1 MAFPAFALSSL
12 FNSAKDFINKVN
24 KPFFPIYFILIRS
37 ISFRSF
43 MSLISFFK
51 LRLSSFAFLI
61 ISVIF
66 LTACGSQVSDLELR
80 VAKLETEIASM
91 RKGGGSTIVP
101 AGAFPKFSFDQEEHN
116 FGQIRDGDIVS
127 HTFRFTNS
135 GEAPLIISKAT
146 AACGCTVPQWPKQ
159 PIPVGGS
166 GEIQVQFDSSNKPG
180 MQNKVVTITANTE
193 SKVKKLLIRAQVN
206 PRS

>member
-1 MAFPAFALSSL
+1 MR
-12 FNSAKDFINKVN
+12 KFI
-24 KPFFPIYFILIRS
+24 S
-37 ISFRSF
+37 
-43 MSLISFFK
+43 
-51 LRLSSFAFLI
+51 I

-101 AGAFPKFSFDQEEHN
+101 AGAFPKFTFEQEEHN

>member
-1 MAFPAFALSSL
+1 MR
-12 FNSAKDFINKVN
+12 KFI
-24 KPFFPIYFILIRS
+24 S
-37 ISFRSF
+37 
-43 MSLISFFK
+43 
-51 LRLSSFAFLI
+51 I

-166 GEIQVQFDSSNKPG
+166 GEIQVQFDSSNKPV

>member
-1 MAFPAFALSSL
+1 MKKLISILS
-12 FNSAKDFINKVN
+12 I
-24 KPFFPIYFILIRS
+24 ILIS
-37 ISFRSF
+37 
-43 MSLISFFK
+43 
-51 LRLSSFAFLI
+51 
-61 ISVIF
+61 
-66 LTACGSQVSDLELR
+66 ACGSKVSDLELR

-91 RKGGGSTIVP
+91 RKGGVSTIVP
-101 AGAFPKFSFDQEEHN
+101 AGAFPKFTFEQEEHN
-116 FGQIRDGDIVS
+116 FGQIRDGDVVS
-127 HTFRFTNS
+127 HTFRFTNT

-159 PIPVGGS
+159 PIPAGGS

>member
-1 MAFPAFALSSL
+1 MR
-12 FNSAKDFINKVN
+12 KFI
-24 KPFFPIYFILIRS
+24 S
-37 ISFRSF
+37 
-43 MSLISFFK
+43 
-51 LRLSSFAFLI
+51 I

-180 MQNKVVTITANTE
+180 MQNKVETITANTE

>member
-1 MAFPAFALSSL
+1 MR
-12 FNSAKDFINKVN
+12 KFI
-24 KPFFPIYFILIRS
+24 S
-37 ISFRSF
+37 
-43 MSLISFFK
+43 
-51 LRLSSFAFLI
+51 I

-101 AGAFPKFSFDQEEHN
+101 AGAFPKFTFDQEEHN

-193 SKVKKLLIRAQVN
+193 LKVKKLLIRAQVN

>member
-1 MAFPAFALSSL
+1 M
-12 FNSAKDFINKVN
+12 KKFISILTIV
-24 KPFFPIYFILIRS
+24 FIS
-37 ISFRSF
+37 
-43 MSLISFFK
+43 
-51 LRLSSFAFLI
+51 
-61 ISVIF
+61 
-66 LTACGSQVSDLELR
+66 ACGSKVSDLELR
-80 VAKLETEIASM
+80 FAKLETEIASM
-91 RKGGGSTIVP
+91 RKGGVSTIMP
-101 AGAFPKFSFDQEEHN
+101 AGAFPKFTFEQEEHN

-127 HTFRFTNS
+127 HTFRFTNT

-159 PIPVGGS
+159 PIPAGGS

>member
-1 MAFPAFALSSL
+1 MRKF
-12 FNSAKDFINKVN
+12 
-24 KPFFPIYFILIRS
+24 
-37 ISFRSF
+37 
-43 MSLISFFK
+43 
-51 LRLSSFAFLI
+51 
-61 ISVIF
+61 ISVISVLF

-101 AGAFPKFSFDQEEHN
+101 AGAFPKFTFDQEEHN

-166 GEIQVQFDSSNKPG
+166 GEIQVKFDSSNKPG

>member
-1 MAFPAFALSSL
+1 M
-12 FNSAKDFINKVN
+12 KKFISILTIV
-24 KPFFPIYFILIRS
+24 FIS
-37 ISFRSF
+37 
-43 MSLISFFK
+43 
-51 LRLSSFAFLI
+51 
-61 ISVIF
+61 
-66 LTACGSQVSDLELR
+66 ACGSKVSDLELR

-91 RKGGGSTIVP
+91 RKGGVSTIMP
-101 AGAFPKFSFDQEEHN
+101 AGAFPKFTFEQEEHN

-127 HTFRFTNS
+127 HTFRFTNT

-159 PIPVGGS
+159 PIPAGGS

>member
-1 MAFPAFALSSL
+1 MR
-12 FNSAKDFINKVN
+12 KFI
-24 KPFFPIYFILIRS
+24 S
-37 ISFRSF
+37 
-43 MSLISFFK
+43 
-51 LRLSSFAFLI
+51 I

-91 RKGGGSTIVP
+91 GKGGGSTIVP
-101 AGAFPKFSFDQEEHN
+101 AGAFPKFTFEQEEHN

>member
-1 MAFPAFALSSL
+1 MR
-12 FNSAKDFINKVN
+12 KFI
-24 KPFFPIYFILIRS
+24 S
-37 ISFRSF
+37 
-43 MSLISFFK
+43 
-51 LRLSSFAFLI
+51 I

-91 RKGGGSTIVP
+91 RKGGGSSIVP

>member
-1 MAFPAFALSSL
+1 MR
-12 FNSAKDFINKVN
+12 KFI
-24 KPFFPIYFILIRS
+24 S
-37 ISFRSF
+37 
-43 MSLISFFK
+43 
-51 LRLSSFAFLI
+51 I

-91 RKGGGSTIVP
+91 RKGGGSSIVP

-116 FGQIRDGDIVS
+116 FAQIRDGDIVS

>member
-1 MAFPAFALSSL
+1 MR
-12 FNSAKDFINKVN
+12 KFI
-24 KPFFPIYFILIRS
+24 S
-37 ISFRSF
+37 
-43 MSLISFFK
+43 
-51 LRLSSFAFLI
+51 I

-80 VAKLETEIASM
+80 VAKLETESASM

>member
-1 MAFPAFALSSL
+1 MR
-12 FNSAKDFINKVN
+12 KFI
-24 KPFFPIYFILIRS
+24 S
-37 ISFRSF
+37 
-43 MSLISFFK
+43 
-51 LRLSSFAFLI
+51 I

-91 RKGGGSTIVP
+91 RKGGGSAIVP

>member
-1 MAFPAFALSSL
+1 M
-12 FNSAKDFINKVN
+12 KK
-24 KPFFPIYFILIRS
+24 
-37 ISFRSF
+37 
-43 MSLISFFK
+43 LISI
-51 LRLSSFAFLI
+51 LSIVF
-61 ISVIF
+61 IS
-66 LTACGSQVSDLELR
+66 ACGSKVSDLELR

-91 RKGGGSTIVP
+91 RKGGISTIMP
-101 AGAFPKFSFDQEEHN
+101 AGAFPKFTFEQEEHN

-127 HTFRFTNS
+127 HTFRFTNT

-159 PIPVGGS
+159 PIPAGGT
-166 GEIQVQFDSSNKPG
+166 GQIQVQFDSSNKPG

>member
-1 MAFPAFALSSL
+1 MR
-12 FNSAKDFINKVN
+12 KFI
-24 KPFFPIYFILIRS
+24 S
-37 ISFRSF
+37 
-43 MSLISFFK
+43 
-51 LRLSSFAFLI
+51 I

-101 AGAFPKFSFDQEEHN
+101 AGAFPKFTFEQEEHN

-159 PIPVGGS
+159 PIPAGGS

-180 MQNKVVTITANTE
+180 MQSKVVTITANTE

>member
-1 MAFPAFALSSL
+1 M
-12 FNSAKDFINKVN
+12 KKFISILTIV
-24 KPFFPIYFILIRS
+24 FIS
-37 ISFRSF
+37 
-43 MSLISFFK
+43 
-51 LRLSSFAFLI
+51 
-61 ISVIF
+61 
-66 LTACGSQVSDLELR
+66 ACGSKVSDLELR

-91 RKGGGSTIVP
+91 RKGGVSTIVP
-101 AGAFPKFSFDQEEHN
+101 AGAFPKFTFEQEEHN

-127 HTFRFTNS
+127 HTFRFTNT

-159 PIPVGGS
+159 PIPAGGT
-166 GEIQVQFDSSNKPG
+166 GQIQVQFDSSNKPG

>member
-1 MAFPAFALSSL
+1 MRKF
-12 FNSAKDFINKVN
+12 
-24 KPFFPIYFILIRS
+24 
-37 ISFRSF
+37 
-43 MSLISFFK
+43 
-51 LRLSSFAFLI
+51 
-61 ISVIF
+61 ISVISVLF

-101 AGAFPKFSFDQEEHN
+101 AGAFPKFTFDQEEHN

>member
-1 MAFPAFALSSL
+1 MEFYQKLKKI
-12 FNSAKDFINKVN
+12 NNNQMRKFI
-24 KPFFPIYFILIRS
+24 S
-37 ISFRSF
+37 
-43 MSLISFFK
+43 
-51 LRLSSFAFLI
+51 I

-101 AGAFPKFSFDQEEHN
+101 AGAYPKFTFDQEEHN

>member
-1 MAFPAFALSSL
+1 MR
-12 FNSAKDFINKVN
+12 KFI
-24 KPFFPIYFILIRS
+24 S
-37 ISFRSF
+37 
-43 MSLISFFK
+43 
-51 LRLSSFAFLI
+51 I

-146 AACGCTVPQWPKQ
+146 AAGGCTVPQWPKQ

>member
-1 MAFPAFALSSL
+1 MR
-12 FNSAKDFINKVN
+12 KFI
-24 KPFFPIYFILIRS
+24 S
-37 ISFRSF
+37 
-43 MSLISFFK
+43 
-51 LRLSSFAFLI
+51 I

-166 GEIQVQFDSSNKPG
+166 GEIQVQFDSSKKPG
-180 MQNKVVTITANTE
+180 MQNKVVPITANTE

>member
-1 MAFPAFALSSL
+1 M
-12 FNSAKDFINKVN
+12 KKFISILTIV
-24 KPFFPIYFILIRS
+24 FIS
-37 ISFRSF
+37 
-43 MSLISFFK
+43 
-51 LRLSSFAFLI
+51 
-61 ISVIF
+61 
-66 LTACGSQVSDLELR
+66 ACGSKVSDLELR

-91 RKGGGSTIVP
+91 RKGGVSNIMP
-101 AGAFPKFSFDQEEHN
+101 AGAFPKFTFEQEEHN

-127 HTFRFTNS
+127 HTFRFTNT

-159 PIPVGGS
+159 PIPAGGS

>member
-1 MAFPAFALSSL
+1 MR
-12 FNSAKDFINKVN
+12 KFI
-24 KPFFPIYFILIRS
+24 S
-37 ISFRSF
+37 
-43 MSLISFFK
+43 
-51 LRLSSFAFLI
+51 I

-80 VAKLETEIASM
+80 VAKLETEFASM

>member
-1 MAFPAFALSSL
+1 MR
-12 FNSAKDFINKVN
+12 KFI
-24 KPFFPIYFILIRS
+24 S
-37 ISFRSF
+37 
-43 MSLISFFK
+43 
-51 LRLSSFAFLI
+51 I

-101 AGAFPKFSFDQEEHN
+101 AGAFPKFTFEQEEHN

-166 GEIQVQFDSSNKPG
+166 GEIQVQFDASNKPG

>member
-1 MAFPAFALSSL
+1 MR
-12 FNSAKDFINKVN
+12 KFI
-24 KPFFPIYFILIRS
+24 S
-37 ISFRSF
+37 
-43 MSLISFFK
+43 
-51 LRLSSFAFLI
+51 I

-101 AGAFPKFSFDQEEHN
+101 AGAFPKFTFEQEEHN
-116 FGQIRDGDIVS
+116 FGQIRDADIVS

-180 MQNKVVTITANTE
+180 MQNKVVTITANPA

>member
-1 MAFPAFALSSL
+1 MR
-12 FNSAKDFINKVN
+12 KFI
-24 KPFFPIYFILIRS
+24 S
-37 ISFRSF
+37 
-43 MSLISFFK
+43 
-51 LRLSSFAFLI
+51 I

-101 AGAFPKFSFDQEEHN
+101 AGAFPKFTFEQEEHN
-116 FGQIRDGDIVS
+116 FGQIRDGHIVR
-127 HTFRFTNS
+127 HTYRYTNS

>member
-1 MAFPAFALSSL
+1 MKKFISILSIV
-12 FNSAKDFINKVN
+12 FI
-24 KPFFPIYFILIRS
+24 S
-37 ISFRSF
+37 
-43 MSLISFFK
+43 
-51 LRLSSFAFLI
+51 
-61 ISVIF
+61 
-66 LTACGSQVSDLELR
+66 ACGSKVSDLELR

-91 RKGGGSTIVP
+91 RKGGVSTIVP
-101 AGAFPKFSFDQEEHN
+101 AGAYPKFTFDQEEHN
-116 FGQIRDGDIVS
+116 FGQIRDGDVVS
-127 HTFRFTNS
+127 HTFRFTNT

-146 AACGCTVPQWPKQ
+146 AACGCTVPQWPQQ
-159 PIPVGGS
+159 PIPAGGS

>member
-1 MAFPAFALSSL
+1 M
-12 FNSAKDFINKVN
+12 KK
-24 KPFFPIYFILIRS
+24 
-37 ISFRSF
+37 
-43 MSLISFFK
+43 LISI
-51 LRLSSFAFLI
+51 LSIVF
-61 ISVIF
+61 IS
-66 LTACGSQVSDLELR
+66 ACGSKVSDLELR

-91 RKGGGSTIVP
+91 RKGGVSTIMP
-101 AGAFPKFSFDQEEHN
+101 AGAFPKFTFEQEEHN

-127 HTFRFTNS
+127 HTFRFTNT

-159 PIPVGGS
+159 PIPAGGS

>member
-1 MAFPAFALSSL
+1 MR
-12 FNSAKDFINKVN
+12 KFI
-24 KPFFPIYFILIRS
+24 S
-37 ISFRSF
+37 
-43 MSLISFFK
+43 
-51 LRLSSFAFLI
+51 I
-61 ISVIF
+61 ISIIF

-101 AGAFPKFSFDQEEHN
+101 AGAFPKFTFEQEEHN

-159 PIPVGGS
+159 PIPAGGS

>member
-1 MAFPAFALSSL
+1 MR
-12 FNSAKDFINKVN
+12 KFI
-24 KPFFPIYFILIRS
+24 S
-37 ISFRSF
+37 
-43 MSLISFFK
+43 
-51 LRLSSFAFLI
+51 I

-66 LTACGSQVSDLELR
+66 LPACGSQVSDLELR

-101 AGAFPKFSFDQEEHN
+101 AGAFPKFTFDQEEHN

-180 MQNKVVTITANTE
+180 MHNKVVTITANTE

>member
-1 MAFPAFALSSL
+1 MRKF
-12 FNSAKDFINKVN
+12 
-24 KPFFPIYFILIRS
+24 
-37 ISFRSF
+37 
-43 MSLISFFK
+43 
-51 LRLSSFAFLI
+51 
-61 ISVIF
+61 ISVISVLF